1 MEQKESLRWIQKH
14 RRPLRLIT
22 ISTTYNLFSRD
33 PLNAPSSAVNSALFA
48 QDRPILDAPR
58 LRFYGLW
65 HSKSANFNV
74 YKHLFNLSREDVQ
87 LSKVIVLKKPERG
100 TFQAILK
107 GYFVHTYYCW
117 WSSFWRTGLVMGQT
131 HSSWVW
137 RLGFLEG
144 SGGFIVRFW

>member
-1 MEQKESLRWIQKH
+1 MSLTYPIYSYAQKTFNFSGGAYS
-14 RRPLRLIT
+14 PSVRLIT
-22 ISTTYNLFSRD
+22 ILLVLQSLLSSSTAPRD
-33 PLNAPSSAVNSALFA
+33 PLTAPSSAVNSALFA

-107 GYFVHTYYCW
+107 GYYYCC
-117 WSSFWRTGLVMGQT
+117 
-131 HSSWVW
+131 
-137 RLGFLEG
+137 
-144 SGGFIVRFW
+144 